1 MTKTKPIPMLLKQ
14 QQSFHVVG
22 KRSDAWGLVF
32 RAVTDHHKVHRIGRQ
47 DSNFTLA
54 QALLS
59 LYDMGGM
66 TNGPCQ

>member
-22 KRSDAWGLVF
+22 KRSDAWGLVL

-54 QALLS
+54 QVLLS

-66 TNGPCQ
+66 TNGLC